1 MTDKNNRPMKTGD
14 VVEITGAYFKNDNGL
29 YFVEHTPGDPN
40 WSGRDHCLRRIKR
53 NGELSTAKD
62 NLCFW
67 PISAFVN
74 SRDKRAAANQWNRE
88 HAEIEIK
95 TFPHT
100 EHIAKFFAAEADSL
114 DATIKRYT
122 WDFGEDCQTVK
133 DTKETQAF
141 YRSVA
146 DGLRAEQP
154 TADLEAENASRRAE
168 QEAEQAERETVL
180 RRRVAGRCFI
190 AETEQAHPITPGAPF
205 VEIPF
210 SENPA
215 FYACTD
221 QAGKTGEPLR
231 LSVAAAE
238 IIIRHYDAEVYADP
252 DSAYDKTDFVIHYT
266 DEHGQPSTYSGRY
279 DLGCDAGGLVSH
291 IRNFGENLRSM
302 GHLWNSQ
309 PTEQDEADA
318 AAILALADLLT
329 AEINPTTP
337 TPPTGGKVVTVDFTQ
352 NSAAT
357 VQPSAATQQPE
368 QTQQPDFLDWDPAE
382 VKAELERRN
391 AENDHSF
398 VAGVLSDVEHL
409 APEQQTPATGAGV
422 EAPAEQ
428 PEATTAEQAEQAEQP
443 TPENRPETVPP
454 YGSID
459 EETARNAHYCVHMSD
474 YKPGSA
480 TASYRN
486 AVNSAAKMVEQQKA
500 RVSAFYHDK
509 LDALLNSYA
518 RRLAQ
523 WTNDYNRN
531 QSSYPSQFIA
541 GAGNFNMRK
550 HNRQM
555 SREDSLWEE
564 YRQIEAILDKI
575 RSVGTGPV
583 DLADPHAR
591 EMLTERLNS
600 QRQMLEDAKTAN
612 AYYRKH
618 KTLEGC
624 PGLSEKN
631 RAWLTRPGVF
641 ASGDGSPIS
650 QYGSPFPAYELA
662 SIRGKIER
670 TEQRLAELDR
680 REQQAAEPQTGTAFD
695 GGQIVRNI
703 DLNRLQILFD
713 AIPSADTRAAMK
725 QNGFRW
731 SPKNQAWQ
739 RQLTDNAE
747 RAARQVLR
755 LA

>member
-1 MTDKNNRPMKTGD
+1 MNDKNNRPMKTGD

-62 NLCFW
+62 NICFW
-67 PISAFVN
+67 PISAYVN

-95 TFPHT
+95 TFPNT
-100 EHIAKFFAAEADSL
+100 AHIAAFFTAEADSL
-114 DATIKRYT
+114 DVTIKRYT

-146 DGLRAEQP
+146 DGLRTEQP
-154 TADLEAENASRRAE
+154 TAATA
-168 QEAEQAERETVL
+168 Q
-180 RRRVAGRCFI
+180 
-190 AETEQAHPITPGAPF
+190 P
-205 VEIPF
+205 
-210 SENPA
+210 
-215 FYACTD
+215 
-221 QAGKTGEPLR
+221 
-231 LSVAAAE
+231 SVAA
-238 IIIRHYDAEVYADP
+238 
-252 DSAYDKTDFVIHYT
+252 
-266 DEHGQPSTYSGRY
+266 
-279 DLGCDAGGLVSH
+279 
-291 IRNFGENLRSM
+291 
-302 GHLWNSQ
+302 
-309 PTEQDEADA
+309 TEQ
-318 AAILALADLLT
+318 
-329 AEINPTTP
+329 
-337 TPPTGGKVVTVDFTQ
+337 
-352 NSAAT
+352 
-357 VQPSAATQQPE
+357 
-368 QTQQPDFLDWDPAE
+368 
-382 VKAELERRN
+382 
-391 AENDHSF
+391 
-398 VAGVLSDVEHL
+398 
-409 APEQQTPATGAGV
+409 PEQQTPATGAGA

-428 PEATTAEQAEQAEQP
+428 PEATITEQAEQP
-443 TPENRPETVPP
+443 TPENRPKTVPP

-459 EETARNAHYCVHMSD
+459 EESARNAHYCIHMSD

-486 AVNSAAKMVEQQKA
+486 SVNKAAQLVEQQKA
-500 RVSAFYHDK
+500 RVSTFYHDK

-531 QSSYPSQFIA
+531 QASYPSQFIA
-541 GAGNFNMRK
+541 GAGNYNMKK

-600 QRQMLEDAKTAN
+600 QRQMLKDAKAAN

-618 KTLEGC
+618 KTLAGC
-624 PGLSEKN
+624 PGFTAKQVAN
-631 RAWLTRPGVF
+631 LTDLNSFDIRV
-641 ASGDGSPIS
+641 
-650 QYGSPFPAYELA
+650 YGSPFPAYELA

-713 AIPSADTRAAMK
+713 AIPDADTRAALK

>member
-1 MTDKNNRPMKTGD
+1 MTDKNNRTMKTGD

-67 PISAFVN
+67 PIHAFVN
-74 SRDKRAAANQWNRE
+74 SRDKRAAANQWNQA

-100 EHIAKFFAAEADSL
+100 EHIAAYFASEADSL
-114 DATIKRYT
+114 DVTIKRYT
-122 WDFGEDCQTVK
+122 WDFGEDCQIVK

-154 TADLEAENASRRAE
+154 TAA
-168 QEAEQAERETVL
+168 
-180 RRRVAGRCFI
+180 
-190 AETEQAHPITPGAPF
+190 TEQ
-205 VEIPF
+205 
-210 SENPA
+210 
-215 FYACTD
+215 
-221 QAGKTGEPLR
+221 
-231 LSVAAAE
+231 
-238 IIIRHYDAEVYADP
+238 
-252 DSAYDKTDFVIHYT
+252 
-266 DEHGQPSTYSGRY
+266 
-279 DLGCDAGGLVSH
+279 
-291 IRNFGENLRSM
+291 
-302 GHLWNSQ
+302 
-309 PTEQDEADA
+309 
-318 AAILALADLLT
+318 
-329 AEINPTTP
+329 
-337 TPPTGGKVVTVDFTQ
+337 
-352 NSAAT
+352 
-357 VQPSAATQQPE
+357 
-368 QTQQPDFLDWDPAE
+368 
-382 VKAELERRN
+382 
-391 AENDHSF
+391 
-398 VAGVLSDVEHL
+398 
-409 APEQQTPATGAGV
+409 PEQQTPATGTGA

-428 PEATTAEQAEQAEQP
+428 PEAITPEQAEQAEQT
-443 TPENRPETVPP
+443 TPENRPVTPP
-454 YGSID
+454 TYYEIS
-459 EETARNAHYCVHMSD
+459 EETARNAHYCIHMSD

-486 AVNSAAKMVEQQKA
+486 SVNKAAQMVEQQKA

-531 QSSYPSQFIA
+531 QASYPSQFIA
-541 GAGNFNMRK
+541 GAGNYNMKK

-555 SREDSLWEE
+555 VREDSLWEE

-624 PGLSEKN
+624 PGLSEKS

-650 QYGSPFPAYELA
+650 RYGSPFPAYELA

-713 AIPSADTRAAMK
+713 AIPDADTRAALK

-747 RAARQVLR
+747 RAARSVLGI
-755 LA
+755 A

>member
-1 MTDKNNRPMKTGD
+1 MNDKNNRTMKTGD

-74 SRDKRAAANQWNRE
+74 SRDKRAAANQWNQE

-100 EHIAKFFAAEADSL
+100 EHIAAFFTAEADSL
-114 DATIKRYT
+114 DVTIKRYT

-154 TADLEAENASRRAE
+154 TAA
-168 QEAEQAERETVL
+168 
-180 RRRVAGRCFI
+180 
-190 AETEQAHPITPGAPF
+190 TE
-205 VEIPF
+205 
-210 SENPA
+210 
-215 FYACTD
+215 
-221 QAGKTGEPLR
+221 
-231 LSVAAAE
+231 
-238 IIIRHYDAEVYADP
+238 
-252 DSAYDKTDFVIHYT
+252 
-266 DEHGQPSTYSGRY
+266 QPSTT
-279 DLGCDAGGLVSH
+279 
-291 IRNFGENLRSM
+291 
-302 GHLWNSQ
+302 
-309 PTEQDEADA
+309 TEQ
-318 AAILALADLLT
+318 
-329 AEINPTTP
+329 
-337 TPPTGGKVVTVDFTQ
+337 
-352 NSAAT
+352 
-357 VQPSAATQQPE
+357 
-368 QTQQPDFLDWDPAE
+368 
-382 VKAELERRN
+382 
-391 AENDHSF
+391 
-398 VAGVLSDVEHL
+398 
-409 APEQQTPATGAGV
+409 PEQQTPATGAGA

-428 PEATTAEQAEQAEQP
+428 PEATTAEQAEQP

-459 EETARNAHYCVHMSD
+459 EETARNAHYCVHMGD

-486 AVNSAAKMVEQQKA
+486 SVDKAAQMVEQQKA

-531 QSSYPSQFIA
+531 QASYPSQFIA

-600 QRQMLEDAKTAN
+600 QRQMLEDAKIAN

-713 AIPSADTRAAMK
+713 AIPDADTRAALK

>member
-53 NGELSTAKD
+53 NGELSAAKD
-62 NLCFW
+62 NICFW
-67 PISAFVN
+67 PIHSFVN
-74 SRDKRAAANQWNRE
+74 SRDKRAAANQWNQE

-100 EHIAKFFAAEADSL
+100 EHIAAYFAREADSL
-114 DATIKRYT
+114 DATIKHYT

-154 TADLEAENASRRAE
+154 
-168 QEAEQAERETVL
+168 
-180 RRRVAGRCFI
+180 
-190 AETEQAHPITPGAPF
+190 
-205 VEIPF
+205 
-210 SENPA
+210 
-215 FYACTD
+215 
-221 QAGKTGEPLR
+221 
-231 LSVAAAE
+231 
-238 IIIRHYDAEVYADP
+238 
-252 DSAYDKTDFVIHYT
+252 
-266 DEHGQPSTYSGRY
+266 ST
-279 DLGCDAGGLVSH
+279 
-291 IRNFGENLRSM
+291 
-302 GHLWNSQ
+302 
-309 PTEQDEADA
+309 
-318 AAILALADLLT
+318 
-329 AEINPTTP
+329 TTP
-337 TPPTGGKVVTVDFTQ
+337 E
-352 NSAAT
+352 
-357 VQPSAATQQPE
+357 QP
-368 QTQQPDFLDWDPAE
+368 QQPDFLDWDPAE

-398 VAGVLSDVEHL
+398 VAGVLSDVEQL
-409 APEQQTPATGAGV
+409 TPEQQPTATGADA

-428 PEATTAEQAEQAEQP
+428 PEAIPAEQAEQAEQP
-443 TPENRPETVPP
+443 TPENRPETVPS

-459 EETARNAHYCVHMSD
+459 EETARNAHYCIHMSD

-486 AVNSAAKMVEQQKA
+486 SVSKAAQLVEQQKA

-541 GAGNFNMRK
+541 GAGNYNMKK

-555 SREDSLWEE
+555 VREDSLWEE

-713 AIPSADTRAAMK
+713 AIPDADTRAALK

-747 RAARQVLR
+747 RAARQVLS

>member
-1 MTDKNNRPMKTGD
+1 MTDKNNRTMKTGD

-62 NLCFW
+62 NICFW
-67 PISAFVN
+67 PISAYVN

-95 TFPHT
+95 RFPNT
-100 EHIAKFFAAEADSL
+100 AHIAKFFAAEAASL

-122 WDFGEDCQTVK
+122 WDFGEDNQTVK
-133 DTKETQAF
+133 DAKETQAF

-146 DGLRAEQP
+146 DGLRTEQP
-154 TADLEAENASRRAE
+154 TAA
-168 QEAEQAERETVL
+168 
-180 RRRVAGRCFI
+180 
-190 AETEQAHPITPGAPF
+190 TE
-205 VEIPF
+205 
-210 SENPA
+210 
-215 FYACTD
+215 
-221 QAGKTGEPLR
+221 
-231 LSVAAAE
+231 
-238 IIIRHYDAEVYADP
+238 
-252 DSAYDKTDFVIHYT
+252 
-266 DEHGQPSTYSGRY
+266 QPST
-279 DLGCDAGGLVSH
+279 D
-291 IRNFGENLRSM
+291 
-302 GHLWNSQ
+302 
-309 PTEQDEADA
+309 
-318 AAILALADLLT
+318 
-329 AEINPTTP
+329 
-337 TPPTGGKVVTVDFTQ
+337 
-352 NSAAT
+352 
-357 VQPSAATQQPE
+357 TQQ
-368 QTQQPDFLDWDPAE
+368 
-382 VKAELERRN
+382 
-391 AENDHSF
+391 
-398 VAGVLSDVEHL
+398 
-409 APEQQTPATGAGV
+409 PEQQTPATGTGA

-443 TPENRPETVPP
+443 APENRPVTVPT
-454 YGSID
+454 YYEIS
-459 EETARNAHYCVHMSD
+459 EETARNAHYCIHMSD
-474 YKPGSA
+474 YEPGSA

-486 AVNSAAKMVEQQKA
+486 SVNKAAQMVEQQKA

-531 QSSYPSQFIA
+531 QASYPSQFIA

-583 DLADPHAR
+583 DLSDPHAR

-600 QRQMLEDAKTAN
+600 QRQMLEDAKIAN

-650 QYGSPFPAYELA
+650 LYGSPFPAYELA

-713 AIPSADTRAAMK
+713 AIPDADTRAALK

>member
-62 NLCFW
+62 NICFW
-67 PISAFVN
+67 PISAYVN
-74 SRDKRAAANQWNRE
+74 SRDKRAAANEWNRE

-133 DTKETQAF
+133 DAKETQAF
-141 YRSVA
+141 YRSVS
-146 DGLRAEQP
+146 DGLRAEQ
-154 TADLEAENASRRAE
+154 
-168 QEAEQAERETVL
+168 
-180 RRRVAGRCFI
+180 
-190 AETEQAHPITPGAPF
+190 
-205 VEIPF
+205 
-210 SENPA
+210 
-215 FYACTD
+215 
-221 QAGKTGEPLR
+221 
-231 LSVAAAE
+231 
-238 IIIRHYDAEVYADP
+238 
-252 DSAYDKTDFVIHYT
+252 
-266 DEHGQPSTYSGRY
+266 
-279 DLGCDAGGLVSH
+279 
-291 IRNFGENLRSM
+291 
-302 GHLWNSQ
+302 
-309 PTEQDEADA
+309 
-318 AAILALADLLT
+318 T
-329 AEINPTTP
+329 AEITPATTE
-337 TPPTGGKVVTVDFTQ
+337 
-352 NSAAT
+352 
-357 VQPSAATQQPE
+357 QPSAADTQQPE
-368 QTQQPDFLDWDPAE
+368 QQP
-382 VKAELERRN
+382 
-391 AENDHSF
+391 
-398 VAGVLSDVEHL
+398 
-409 APEQQTPATGAGV
+409 TATGAGA

-428 PEATTAEQAEQAEQP
+428 PEATTAEQAEQP
-443 TPENRPETVPP
+443 TPENRPVTVPT
-454 YGSID
+454 YYEIS
-459 EETARNAHYCVHMSD
+459 EETARNAHYCIHMGD

-486 AVNSAAKMVEQQKA
+486 SVNSAAQLVEQQKA
-500 RVSAFYHDK
+500 RTSAFYHDK
-509 LDALLNSYA
+509 LDALLDRYA

-650 QYGSPFPAYELA
+650 LYGSPFPAYELA

-713 AIPSADTRAAMK
+713 AIPDADTRAALK

>member
-1 MTDKNNRPMKTGD
+1 MTDKNNRTMKTGD

-67 PISAFVN
+67 PISAYVN
-74 SRDKRAAANQWNRE
+74 SRDKRAAANQWNQE

-100 EHIAKFFAAEADSL
+100 EHIAAYFADEAGSL

-133 DTKETQAF
+133 DAKETQAF

-146 DGLRAEQP
+146 DGLRTEQP
-154 TADLEAENASRRAE
+154 
-168 QEAEQAERETVL
+168 
-180 RRRVAGRCFI
+180 
-190 AETEQAHPITPGAPF
+190 
-205 VEIPF
+205 
-210 SENPA
+210 
-215 FYACTD
+215 
-221 QAGKTGEPLR
+221 
-231 LSVAAAE
+231 AAAT
-238 IIIRHYDAEVYADP
+238 
-252 DSAYDKTDFVIHYT
+252 K
-266 DEHGQPSTYSGRY
+266 QPSTTS
-279 DLGCDAGGLVSH
+279 
-291 IRNFGENLRSM
+291 
-302 GHLWNSQ
+302 
-309 PTEQDEADA
+309 
-318 AAILALADLLT
+318 
-329 AEINPTTP
+329 
-337 TPPTGGKVVTVDFTQ
+337 
-352 NSAAT
+352 
-357 VQPSAATQQPE
+357 E

-398 VAGVLSDVEHL
+398 VAGVLSDVEQL
-409 APEQQTPATGAGV
+409 TPEQQTPATGAGA
-422 EAPAEQ
+422 EAPTEQ
-428 PEATTAEQAEQAEQP
+428 PEATTAEQAEQP

-459 EETARNAHYCVHMSD
+459 EETARNAHYCIHMSD

-486 AVNSAAKMVEQQKA
+486 SVNKAAQLVEQQKA

-541 GAGNFNMRK
+541 GAGNYNMKK

-555 SREDSLWEE
+555 AREDSLWEE

-650 QYGSPFPAYELA
+650 LYGSPFPAYELA

-670 TEQRLAELDR
+670 IEQRLAELDR
-680 REQQAAEPQTGTAFD
+680 REQQTAEPQTGTAFD

-713 AIPSADTRAAMK
+713 TIPDAATRAALK

-747 RAARQVLR
+747 RAARQVLS

>member
-74 SRDKRAAANQWNRE
+74 SRDKRAAANQWNQE

-100 EHIAKFFAAEADSL
+100 EHIAAYFASEADSL
-114 DATIKRYT
+114 DVTIKRYT

-146 DGLRAEQP
+146 DGLRTEQP
-154 TADLEAENASRRAE
+154 TAA
-168 QEAEQAERETVL
+168 
-180 RRRVAGRCFI
+180 
-190 AETEQAHPITPGAPF
+190 
-205 VEIPF
+205 
-210 SENPA
+210 
-215 FYACTD
+215 
-221 QAGKTGEPLR
+221 
-231 LSVAAAE
+231 
-238 IIIRHYDAEVYADP
+238 
-252 DSAYDKTDFVIHYT
+252 
-266 DEHGQPSTYSGRY
+266 
-279 DLGCDAGGLVSH
+279 
-291 IRNFGENLRSM
+291 
-302 GHLWNSQ
+302 
-309 PTEQDEADA
+309 
-318 AAILALADLLT
+318 T
-329 AEINPTTP
+329 A
-337 TPPTGGKVVTVDFTQ
+337 
-352 NSAAT
+352 
-357 VQPSAATQQPE
+357 QPSAAATEQPE
-368 QTQQPDFLDWDPAE
+368 QQA
-382 VKAELERRN
+382 
-391 AENDHSF
+391 
-398 VAGVLSDVEHL
+398 
-409 APEQQTPATGAGV
+409 PATGTGA

-459 EETARNAHYCVHMSD
+459 EETARNAHYCIHMGD

-486 AVNSAAKMVEQQKA
+486 SVNKAAQLVEQQKA

-531 QSSYPSQFIA
+531 QASYPSQFIA

-713 AIPSADTRAAMK
+713 AIPDADTRAALK

>member
-40 WSGRDHCLRRIKR
+40 WSSRDYCLRRIKR

-62 NLCFW
+62 NICFW
-67 PISAFVN
+67 PISVYVN

-100 EHIAKFFAAEADSL
+100 EHIAAYFADEAGSL

-141 YRSVA
+141 YRSIS
-146 DGLRAEQP
+146 DGLRTEQQPAAAPEQP
-154 TADLEAENASRRAE
+154 
-168 QEAEQAERETVL
+168 
-180 RRRVAGRCFI
+180 
-190 AETEQAHPITPGAPF
+190 
-205 VEIPF
+205 
-210 SENPA
+210 
-215 FYACTD
+215 
-221 QAGKTGEPLR
+221 
-231 LSVAAAE
+231 
-238 IIIRHYDAEVYADP
+238 
-252 DSAYDKTDFVIHYT
+252 
-266 DEHGQPSTYSGRY
+266 
-279 DLGCDAGGLVSH
+279 
-291 IRNFGENLRSM
+291 
-302 GHLWNSQ
+302 
-309 PTEQDEADA
+309 
-318 AAILALADLLT
+318 
-329 AEINPTTP
+329 
-337 TPPTGGKVVTVDFTQ
+337 
-352 NSAAT
+352 
-357 VQPSAATQQPE
+357 QQPE
-368 QTQQPDFLDWDPAE
+368 QQ
-382 VKAELERRN
+382 
-391 AENDHSF
+391 
-398 VAGVLSDVEHL
+398 
-409 APEQQTPATGAGV
+409 PEQQPTATGAGA

-428 PEATTAEQAEQAEQP
+428 PEANPAEQAEP
-443 TPENRPETVPP
+443 STPENRPETVPP

-459 EETARNAHYCVHMSD
+459 EETARNAHYCVHMGD

-486 AVNSAAKMVEQQKA
+486 SVNKAAQLVEQQKA

-509 LDALLNSYA
+509 LDALMNIYA
-518 RRLAQ
+518 RRLAA

-531 QSSYPSQFIA
+531 QASYPSQFIA
-541 GAGNFNMRK
+541 GAGNYNMKK

-555 SREDSLWEE
+555 AREDSLWEE

-575 RSVGTGPV
+575 RSIGTGPV

-650 QYGSPFPAYELA
+650 LYGSPFPAYELA

-713 AIPSADTRAAMK
+713 AIPDADTRAALK

-747 RAARQVLR
+747 RAARQALR

>member
-1 MTDKNNRPMKTGD
+1 MTDKNNRTMKTGD

-62 NLCFW
+62 NICFW
-67 PISAFVN
+67 PISVYVN

-100 EHIAKFFAAEADSL
+100 EHIAAYFADEADSL

-133 DTKETQAF
+133 DAKETQAF

-146 DGLRAEQP
+146 DGLRTEQP
-154 TADLEAENASRRAE
+154 
-168 QEAEQAERETVL
+168 
-180 RRRVAGRCFI
+180 
-190 AETEQAHPITPGAPF
+190 
-205 VEIPF
+205 
-210 SENPA
+210 
-215 FYACTD
+215 
-221 QAGKTGEPLR
+221 
-231 LSVAAAE
+231 AA
-238 IIIRHYDAEVYADP
+238 
-252 DSAYDKTDFVIHYT
+252 
-266 DEHGQPSTYSGRY
+266 
-279 DLGCDAGGLVSH
+279 
-291 IRNFGENLRSM
+291 
-302 GHLWNSQ
+302 
-309 PTEQDEADA
+309 
-318 AAILALADLLT
+318 
-329 AEINPTTP
+329 
-337 TPPTGGKVVTVDFTQ
+337 
-352 NSAAT
+352 
-357 VQPSAATQQPE
+357 
-368 QTQQPDFLDWDPAE
+368 
-382 VKAELERRN
+382 
-391 AENDHSF
+391 
-398 VAGVLSDVEHL
+398 
-409 APEQQTPATGAGV
+409 APEQPSNTTTEQPQQPATGAGA

-428 PEATTAEQAEQAEQP
+428 PEAITTEPAEQAEQP

-459 EETARNAHYCVHMSD
+459 EETARNAHYCVHMGD

-486 AVNSAAKMVEQQKA
+486 SVNKAAQLVEQQKA

-518 RRLAQ
+518 RGLAA

-531 QSSYPSQFIA
+531 QASYPSQFIA
-541 GAGNFNMRK
+541 GAGNYNMKK

-555 SREDSLWEE
+555 AREDSLWEE

-575 RSVGTGPV
+575 RSIGTGPV

-631 RAWLTRPGVF
+631 RAWLTRLGVF

-650 QYGSPFPAYELA
+650 LYGSPFPAYELA

-713 AIPSADTRAAMK
+713 AIPSADTRAALK

>member
-1 MTDKNNRPMKTGD
+1 MTDKNNRTMKTGD

-53 NGELSTAKD
+53 NGELSTAKG

-67 PISAFVN
+67 PISIYVN

-100 EHIAKFFAAEADSL
+100 EHIAAYFASEADSL
-114 DATIKRYT
+114 DVTIKRYT

-146 DGLRAEQP
+146 DGLRTEQP
-154 TADLEAENASRRAE
+154 TAA
-168 QEAEQAERETVL
+168 
-180 RRRVAGRCFI
+180 
-190 AETEQAHPITPGAPF
+190 
-205 VEIPF
+205 
-210 SENPA
+210 
-215 FYACTD
+215 
-221 QAGKTGEPLR
+221 
-231 LSVAAAE
+231 
-238 IIIRHYDAEVYADP
+238 
-252 DSAYDKTDFVIHYT
+252 
-266 DEHGQPSTYSGRY
+266 
-279 DLGCDAGGLVSH
+279 
-291 IRNFGENLRSM
+291 
-302 GHLWNSQ
+302 
-309 PTEQDEADA
+309 
-318 AAILALADLLT
+318 T
-329 AEINPTTP
+329 A
-337 TPPTGGKVVTVDFTQ
+337 
-352 NSAAT
+352 
-357 VQPSAATQQPE
+357 QPSAAATE
-368 QTQQPDFLDWDPAE
+368 Q
-382 VKAELERRN
+382 
-391 AENDHSF
+391 
-398 VAGVLSDVEHL
+398 
-409 APEQQTPATGAGV
+409 PEQQTPATGAGA

-428 PEATTAEQAEQAEQP
+428 PEAATAEQAEQP
-443 TPENRPETVPP
+443 TPENRPETIPP

-459 EETARNAHYCVHMSD
+459 EETARNAHYCIHMGD

-486 AVNSAAKMVEQQKA
+486 SVNKAAQMVEQQKA

-531 QSSYPSQFIA
+531 QASYPSQFIA

-555 SREDSLWEE
+555 AREDSLWEE

-591 EMLTERLNS
+591 EMLTEHLNS

-670 TEQRLAELDR
+670 TEQRLAELDK
-680 REQQAAEPQTGTAFD
+680 REQQAEEPQTGTAFD

-713 AIPSADTRAAMK
+713 AIPDADTRAALK

>member
-1 MTDKNNRPMKTGD
+1 MNDKNNRPMKTGD
-14 VVEITGAYFKNDNGL
+14 VVEITGACFKNDNGL
-29 YFVEHTPGDPN
+29 YFVEHTPEDTN
-40 WSGRDHCLRRIKR
+40 WSGREHCIRSIKR

-62 NLCFW
+62 NICFW

-74 SRDKRAAANQWNRE
+74 SRDKRAAANQWNQE

-95 TFPHT
+95 AFPHT
-100 EHIAKFFAAEADSL
+100 THIAAYFADEADSL

-146 DGLRAEQP
+146 DGLRTEQP
-154 TADLEAENASRRAE
+154 TAA
-168 QEAEQAERETVL
+168 
-180 RRRVAGRCFI
+180 
-190 AETEQAHPITPGAPF
+190 
-205 VEIPF
+205 
-210 SENPA
+210 
-215 FYACTD
+215 
-221 QAGKTGEPLR
+221 
-231 LSVAAAE
+231 
-238 IIIRHYDAEVYADP
+238 
-252 DSAYDKTDFVIHYT
+252 
-266 DEHGQPSTYSGRY
+266 
-279 DLGCDAGGLVSH
+279 
-291 IRNFGENLRSM
+291 
-302 GHLWNSQ
+302 
-309 PTEQDEADA
+309 
-318 AAILALADLLT
+318 T
-329 AEINPTTP
+329 A
-337 TPPTGGKVVTVDFTQ
+337 
-352 NSAAT
+352 
-357 VQPSAATQQPE
+357 QPSAATTE
-368 QTQQPDFLDWDPAE
+368 Q
-382 VKAELERRN
+382 
-391 AENDHSF
+391 
-398 VAGVLSDVEHL
+398 
-409 APEQQTPATGAGV
+409 PEQQTPATGTGA

-428 PEATTAEQAEQAEQP
+428 PEATTPEQAEQAEQP
-443 TPENRPETVPP
+443 TPENRPATVPT
-454 YGSID
+454 YYEIS
-459 EETARNAHYCVHMSD
+459 EETARNAHYCIHMSD

-486 AVNSAAKMVEQQKA
+486 SVNEAAQMVEQQKA

-523 WTNDYNRN
+523 WTNDYNLN
-531 QSSYPSQFIA
+531 QASYPSQFIA

-575 RSVGTGPV
+575 RSIGTGPV

-600 QRQMLEDAKTAN
+600 QRQMLEDAKAAN

-624 PGLSEKN
+624 PGFTSEQAAN
-631 RAWLTRPGVF
+631 LTDPNSFDIRVH
-641 ASGDGSPIS
+641 
-650 QYGSPFPAYELA
+650 GSPFPAYELA

-680 REQQAAEPQTGTAFD
+680 REQQAAEPQTDTAFD

-713 AIPSADTRAAMK
+713 AIPDADTRAALK

>member
-62 NLCFW
+62 NICFW
-67 PISAFVN
+67 PIHAFVN
-74 SRDKRAAANQWNRE
+74 SRDKRAAANQWNQE

-95 TFPHT
+95 TFPNT
-100 EHIAKFFAAEADSL
+100 AHIAAFFTAEADSL
-114 DATIKRYT
+114 DVTIKRYT

-154 TADLEAENASRRAE
+154 STA
-168 QEAEQAERETVL
+168 
-180 RRRVAGRCFI
+180 
-190 AETEQAHPITPGAPF
+190 TEQ
-205 VEIPF
+205 
-210 SENPA
+210 
-215 FYACTD
+215 
-221 QAGKTGEPLR
+221 
-231 LSVAAAE
+231 
-238 IIIRHYDAEVYADP
+238 
-252 DSAYDKTDFVIHYT
+252 
-266 DEHGQPSTYSGRY
+266 
-279 DLGCDAGGLVSH
+279 
-291 IRNFGENLRSM
+291 
-302 GHLWNSQ
+302 
-309 PTEQDEADA
+309 
-318 AAILALADLLT
+318 
-329 AEINPTTP
+329 
-337 TPPTGGKVVTVDFTQ
+337 
-352 NSAAT
+352 
-357 VQPSAATQQPE
+357 
-368 QTQQPDFLDWDPAE
+368 
-382 VKAELERRN
+382 
-391 AENDHSF
+391 
-398 VAGVLSDVEHL
+398 
-409 APEQQTPATGAGV
+409 PEQQTPATGAGA

-428 PEATTAEQAEQAEQP
+428 PEATTAEQAEQP

-486 AVNSAAKMVEQQKA
+486 SVNKAAQMVEQQKA

-531 QSSYPSQFIA
+531 QASYPSQFIA

-575 RSVGTGPV
+575 RSVGHGPV

-650 QYGSPFPAYELA
+650 LYGSPFPAYELA

-680 REQQAAEPQTGTAFD
+680 REQHLAEPQPGTAFD

-713 AIPSADTRAAMK
+713 AIPDADTRAALK

-747 RAARQVLR
+747 RAARSVLGI
-755 LA
+755 A

>member
-1 MTDKNNRPMKTGD
+1 MNDKNNRPMKTGD

-62 NLCFW
+62 NICFW

-74 SRDKRAAANQWNRE
+74 SRDKRAAANEWNQA

-95 TFPHT
+95 TFPNT
-100 EHIAKFFAAEADSL
+100 AHIAKFFAAEADSL
-114 DATIKRYT
+114 NATIKRYT
-122 WDFGEDCQTVK
+122 WDFGEDNQTVK
-133 DTKETQAF
+133 DAKETQAF
-141 YRSVA
+141 YRSVS
-146 DGLRAEQP
+146 DGLRAEQ
-154 TADLEAENASRRAE
+154 T
-168 QEAEQAERETVL
+168 
-180 RRRVAGRCFI
+180 
-190 AETEQAHPITPGAPF
+190 
-205 VEIPF
+205 
-210 SENPA
+210 
-215 FYACTD
+215 
-221 QAGKTGEPLR
+221 
-231 LSVAAAE
+231 AAATE
-238 IIIRHYDAEVYADP
+238 
-252 DSAYDKTDFVIHYT
+252 
-266 DEHGQPSTYSGRY
+266 QPST
-279 DLGCDAGGLVSH
+279 D
-291 IRNFGENLRSM
+291 
-302 GHLWNSQ
+302 
-309 PTEQDEADA
+309 
-318 AAILALADLLT
+318 
-329 AEINPTTP
+329 
-337 TPPTGGKVVTVDFTQ
+337 
-352 NSAAT
+352 
-357 VQPSAATQQPE
+357 TQQPE
-368 QTQQPDFLDWDPAE
+368 QQPA
-382 VKAELERRN
+382 
-391 AENDHSF
+391 
-398 VAGVLSDVEHL
+398 
-409 APEQQTPATGAGV
+409 TTGAGT

-428 PEATTAEQAEQAEQP
+428 PVAITPEPAEQAEQLA
-443 TPENRPETVPP
+443 PENRPETVPP

-486 AVNSAAKMVEQQKA
+486 SVNKAAQLVEQQKA

-531 QSSYPSQFIA
+531 QASYPSQFIA

-555 SREDSLWEE
+555 AREDSLWEE

-600 QRQMLEDAKTAN
+600 QRQMLEDAKPAN

-624 PGLSEKN
+624 PGFTPKQ
-631 RAWLTRPGVF
+631 AAALTAPDSFDIRVH
-641 ASGDGSPIS
+641 
-650 QYGSPFPAYELA
+650 GSPFPAYELA

-680 REQQAAEPQTGTAFD
+680 REQQAAQPQTGTAFD

-713 AIPSADTRAAMK
+713 AIPDAGTRAALK

-747 RAARQVLR
+747 RAARSALGI
-755 LA
+755 A

>member
-1 MTDKNNRPMKTGD
+1 MTDKNNRTMKTGD

-100 EHIAKFFAAEADSL
+100 EHIAAYFASEADSL
-114 DATIKRYT
+114 DVTIKRYT

-133 DTKETQAF
+133 DAKETQAF

-146 DGLRAEQP
+146 DGLRTEQP
-154 TADLEAENASRRAE
+154 TAA
-168 QEAEQAERETVL
+168 
-180 RRRVAGRCFI
+180 
-190 AETEQAHPITPGAPF
+190 
-205 VEIPF
+205 
-210 SENPA
+210 
-215 FYACTD
+215 
-221 QAGKTGEPLR
+221 
-231 LSVAAAE
+231 
-238 IIIRHYDAEVYADP
+238 
-252 DSAYDKTDFVIHYT
+252 
-266 DEHGQPSTYSGRY
+266 
-279 DLGCDAGGLVSH
+279 
-291 IRNFGENLRSM
+291 
-302 GHLWNSQ
+302 
-309 PTEQDEADA
+309 
-318 AAILALADLLT
+318 T
-329 AEINPTTP
+329 A
-337 TPPTGGKVVTVDFTQ
+337 
-352 NSAAT
+352 
-357 VQPSAATQQPE
+357 QPSAATTAQPE
-368 QTQQPDFLDWDPAE
+368 QQP
-382 VKAELERRN
+382 
-391 AENDHSF
+391 
-398 VAGVLSDVEHL
+398 
-409 APEQQTPATGAGV
+409 PATGTGA

-459 EETARNAHYCVHMSD
+459 EETARNAHYCIHMSD

-486 AVNSAAKMVEQQKA
+486 SVNKAAQMVEQQKA

-531 QSSYPSQFIA
+531 QASYPSQFIA

-650 QYGSPFPAYELA
+650 QHGSPFPAYELA

-713 AIPSADTRAAMK
+713 AIPDADTRAALK

>member
-1 MTDKNNRPMKTGD
+1 MTDKNNRTMKTGD

-62 NLCFW
+62 NICFW
-67 PISAFVN
+67 PISVYVN
-74 SRDKRAAANQWNRE
+74 SRDKRAAANQWNQE

-100 EHIAKFFAAEADSL
+100 EHIAAYFASEAASL

-133 DTKETQAF
+133 DAKETQAF
-141 YRSVA
+141 YRSIS
-146 DGLRAEQP
+146 DGLRAEQ
-154 TADLEAENASRRAE
+154 TA
-168 QEAEQAERETVL
+168 
-180 RRRVAGRCFI
+180 
-190 AETEQAHPITPGAPF
+190 AP
-205 VEIPF
+205 E
-210 SENPA
+210 
-215 FYACTD
+215 
-221 QAGKTGEPLR
+221 
-231 LSVAAAE
+231 
-238 IIIRHYDAEVYADP
+238 
-252 DSAYDKTDFVIHYT
+252 
-266 DEHGQPSTYSGRY
+266 QPST
-279 DLGCDAGGLVSH
+279 DA
-291 IRNFGENLRSM
+291 
-302 GHLWNSQ
+302 
-309 PTEQDEADA
+309 P
-318 AAILALADLLT
+318 
-329 AEINPTTP
+329 
-337 TPPTGGKVVTVDFTQ
+337 
-352 NSAAT
+352 
-357 VQPSAATQQPE
+357 
-368 QTQQPDFLDWDPAE
+368 QPDFLDWDPAE

-398 VAGVLSDVEHL
+398 VADVLSDVEQL
-409 APEQQTPATGAGV
+409 TPEQQPTATGAGA

-428 PEATTAEQAEQAEQP
+428 PEAIPAEQAEQAEQQP
-443 TPENRPETVPP
+443 PENRPETVPP

-459 EETARNAHYCVHMSD
+459 EETARNAHYCVHMGD

-486 AVNSAAKMVEQQKA
+486 SVNKAAQLVEQQKA

-518 RRLAQ
+518 SRLAQ

-541 GAGNFNMRK
+541 GAGNYNMKK

-555 SREDSLWEE
+555 AREDSLWEE

-575 RSVGTGPV
+575 RSIGTGPV

-650 QYGSPFPAYELA
+650 LYGSPFPAYELA
-662 SIRGKIER
+662 SIRSKIER

-713 AIPSADTRAAMK
+713 AIPSADTRAALK

-731 SPKNQAWQ
+731 SPQNQAWQ

-747 RAARQVLR
+747 RAARQVLS

>member
-1 MTDKNNRPMKTGD
+1 MTDKNNRTMKTGD

-62 NLCFW
+62 NICFW
-67 PISAFVN
+67 PISAYVN

-100 EHIAKFFAAEADSL
+100 EHIAAYFADEADSL

-122 WDFGEDCQTVK
+122 WDFGEDCQTVQDAK
-133 DTKETQAF
+133 ATQAF

-146 DGLRAEQP
+146 DGLRTEQP
-154 TADLEAENASRRAE
+154 TAA
-168 QEAEQAERETVL
+168 
-180 RRRVAGRCFI
+180 
-190 AETEQAHPITPGAPF
+190 TE
-205 VEIPF
+205 
-210 SENPA
+210 
-215 FYACTD
+215 
-221 QAGKTGEPLR
+221 
-231 LSVAAAE
+231 
-238 IIIRHYDAEVYADP
+238 
-252 DSAYDKTDFVIHYT
+252 
-266 DEHGQPSTYSGRY
+266 QPST
-279 DLGCDAGGLVSH
+279 D
-291 IRNFGENLRSM
+291 
-302 GHLWNSQ
+302 
-309 PTEQDEADA
+309 
-318 AAILALADLLT
+318 
-329 AEINPTTP
+329 
-337 TPPTGGKVVTVDFTQ
+337 
-352 NSAAT
+352 
-357 VQPSAATQQPE
+357 TQQ
-368 QTQQPDFLDWDPAE
+368 
-382 VKAELERRN
+382 
-391 AENDHSF
+391 
-398 VAGVLSDVEHL
+398 
-409 APEQQTPATGAGV
+409 PEQQTPATGAGA

-428 PEATTAEQAEQAEQP
+428 LEAITPEPAEQAEQP

-459 EETARNAHYCVHMSD
+459 EETARNAHYCIHMSD

-486 AVNSAAKMVEQQKA
+486 AVNKAAQMVEQQKA

-531 QSSYPSQFIA
+531 QASYPSQFIA

-650 QYGSPFPAYELA
+650 QYGSPFPAYELS

-713 AIPSADTRAAMK
+713 AIPDADTRAALK

>member
-1 MTDKNNRPMKTGD
+1 MNDKNNRTMKTGD

-62 NLCFW
+62 NICFW

-74 SRDKRAAANQWNRE
+74 SRDKRAAANQWNQE

-95 TFPHT
+95 TFPNT
-100 EHIAKFFAAEADSL
+100 AHIAKFFAAEADSL
-114 DATIKRYT
+114 NATIKRYT

-133 DTKETQAF
+133 DAKETQAF

-146 DGLRAEQP
+146 DGLRAEQ
-154 TADLEAENASRRAE
+154 TAADLEAENARRRAE

-238 IIIRHYDAEVYADP
+238 IIVRHYDAEVYADP

-337 TPPTGGKVVTVDFTQ
+337 TPPTGGKVEAVEFTV
-352 NSAAT
+352 
-357 VQPSAATQQPE
+357 PSTTE
-368 QTQQPDFLDWDPAE
+368 Q
-382 VKAELERRN
+382 
-391 AENDHSF
+391 
-398 VAGVLSDVEHL
+398 
-409 APEQQTPATGAGV
+409 PEQQTPATGAGA
-422 EAPAEQ
+422 EAPAEY
-428 PEATTAEQAEQAEQP
+428 PEATTAEQAEQP
-443 TPENRPETVPP
+443 TPENRPETVLP

-459 EETARNAHYCVHMSD
+459 EETARNAHYCIHMSD

-486 AVNSAAKMVEQQKA
+486 SVNKAAQMVEQQKA

-531 QSSYPSQFIA
+531 QASYPSQFIA

-650 QYGSPFPAYELA
+650 LYGSPFPAYELA

-713 AIPSADTRAAMK
+713 AIPDADTRAALK

>member
-1 MTDKNNRPMKTGD
+1 MNDKNNRPMKTGD

-62 NLCFW
+62 NICFW

-100 EHIAKFFAAEADSL
+100 EHIAAFFTAEADSL
-114 DATIKRYT
+114 DVTIKRYT

-154 TADLEAENASRRAE
+154 TAAE
-168 QEAEQAERETVL
+168 
-180 RRRVAGRCFI
+180 
-190 AETEQAHPITPGAPF
+190 
-205 VEIPF
+205 
-210 SENPA
+210 
-215 FYACTD
+215 
-221 QAGKTGEPLR
+221 
-231 LSVAAAE
+231 
-238 IIIRHYDAEVYADP
+238 
-252 DSAYDKTDFVIHYT
+252 
-266 DEHGQPSTYSGRY
+266 QPST
-279 DLGCDAGGLVSH
+279 
-291 IRNFGENLRSM
+291 
-302 GHLWNSQ
+302 
-309 PTEQDEADA
+309 T
-318 AAILALADLLT
+318 
-329 AEINPTTP
+329 
-337 TPPTGGKVVTVDFTQ
+337 
-352 NSAAT
+352 
-357 VQPSAATQQPE
+357 TQQPE
-368 QTQQPDFLDWDPAE
+368 QPEQTEQQP
-382 VKAELERRN
+382 
-391 AENDHSF
+391 H
-398 VAGVLSDVEHL
+398 
-409 APEQQTPATGAGV
+409 ATGASA

-443 TPENRPETVPP
+443 APENRPETVPP

-486 AVNSAAKMVEQQKA
+486 SVNKAAQMVEQQKA
-500 RVSAFYHDK
+500 LVSAFYHDK

-531 QSSYPSQFIA
+531 QASYPSQFIA

-680 REQQAAEPQTGTAFD
+680 REQQAAESQTGTAFD

-713 AIPSADTRAAMK
+713 AIPDADTRAALK

-747 RAARQVLR
+747 RAARQVFS

>member
-1 MTDKNNRPMKTGD
+1 MKTTSIKFYYNGLRLNGSRALVKCSYSIDNSRHTASPCVTICADRGGSLPRDLFPVENDTDIMTDYFDNDRATITADHPLYPFARAAAVKY
-14 VVEITGAYFKNDNGL
+14 EI
-29 YFVEHTPGDPN
+29 
-40 WSGRDHCLRRIKR
+40 
-53 NGELSTAKD
+53 
-62 NLCFW
+62 NLLK
-67 PISAFVN
+67 ISQRYAE
-74 SRDKRAAANQWNRE
+74 KRAAGGYM
-88 HAEIEIK
+88 
-95 TFPHT
+95 
-100 EHIAKFFAAEADSL
+100 AD
-114 DATIKRYT
+114 YY
-122 WDFGEDCQTVK
+122 
-133 DTKETQAF
+133 TKEAARLAGRIEQFNAELAALPSTQPAAADLEA
-141 YRSVA
+141 VA
-146 DGLRAEQP
+146 AQN
-154 TADLEAENASRRAE
+154 LEAENASRRAE
-168 QEAEQAERETVL
+168 QEAEQSERETVL

-205 VEIPF
+205 IEIPF

-215 FYACTD
+215 FYSCNAQTS
-221 QAGKTGEPLR
+221 KTGEPLR

-252 DSAYDKTDFVIHYT
+252 ESAYDKTDFVIHYT
-266 DEHGQPSTYSGRY
+266 DENGQPSTYTGRY

-291 IRNFGENLRSM
+291 IRRFGENLRSM

-337 TPPTGGKVVTVDFTQ
+337 TPPTGGKVVTVDFTR
-352 NSAAT
+352 NTAAT
-357 VQPSAATQQPE
+357 EQPNPADTKQPE
-368 QTQQPDFLDWDPAE
+368 P
-382 VKAELERRN
+382 
-391 AENDHSF
+391 
-398 VAGVLSDVEHL
+398 
-409 APEQQTPATGAGV
+409 QTPATGAGA

-428 PEATTAEQAEQAEQP
+428 PETTTAEQAEQAEQP

-459 EETARNAHYCVHMSD
+459 EETARNAHYCVHMGD

-486 AVNSAAKMVEQQKA
+486 SVNKAAQLVEQQKA

-531 QSSYPSQFIA
+531 QASYPSQFIA
-541 GAGNFNMRK
+541 GAGNFNIRK

-575 RSVGTGPV
+575 RSIGTGPV

-624 PGLSEKN
+624 PGFTPEQAAN
-631 RAWLTRPGVF
+631 LTGPDSFDIRVH
-641 ASGDGSPIS
+641 
-650 QYGSPFPAYELA
+650 GSPFPAYELA

-670 TEQRLAELDR
+670 TEQRLAEIER
-680 REQQAAEPQTGTAFD
+680 REQQAAEPQTGTTFD

-713 AIPSADTRAAMK
+713 AIPDADTRAALK

>member
-1 MTDKNNRPMKTGD
+1 MTDKNNRTMKTGD

-53 NGELSTAKD
+53 NGELSAAKD
-62 NLCFW
+62 NICFW
-67 PISAFVN
+67 PIHAFVN
-74 SRDKRAAANQWNRE
+74 SRDKRAAANQWNQE

-95 TFPHT
+95 TFPNT
-100 EHIAKFFAAEADSL
+100 AHIAAFFTAEADSL
-114 DATIKRYT
+114 DVTIKRYT

-146 DGLRAEQP
+146 DGLR
-154 TADLEAENASRRAE
+154 
-168 QEAEQAERETVL
+168 
-180 RRRVAGRCFI
+180 
-190 AETEQAHPITPGAPF
+190 TE
-205 VEIPF
+205 
-210 SENPA
+210 
-215 FYACTD
+215 
-221 QAGKTGEPLR
+221 
-231 LSVAAAE
+231 
-238 IIIRHYDAEVYADP
+238 
-252 DSAYDKTDFVIHYT
+252 
-266 DEHGQPSTYSGRY
+266 
-279 DLGCDAGGLVSH
+279 
-291 IRNFGENLRSM
+291 
-302 GHLWNSQ
+302 
-309 PTEQDEADA
+309 
-318 AAILALADLLT
+318 
-329 AEINPTTP
+329 
-337 TPPTGGKVVTVDFTQ
+337 
-352 NSAAT
+352 
-357 VQPSAATQQPE
+357 QPSAATTQPSAAATEQPE
-368 QTQQPDFLDWDPAE
+368 QQP
-382 VKAELERRN
+382 
-391 AENDHSF
+391 
-398 VAGVLSDVEHL
+398 
-409 APEQQTPATGAGV
+409 PATGAGA

-428 PEATTAEQAEQAEQP
+428 LKATTAEQAEQAEQP

-459 EETARNAHYCVHMSD
+459 EETARNAHYCIHMSD

-486 AVNSAAKMVEQQKA
+486 SVNSAAQLVEQQKA

-531 QSSYPSQFIA
+531 QASYPSQFIA

-650 QYGSPFPAYELA
+650 LYGSPFPAYELA

-670 TEQRLAELDR
+670 TEQRLAELDK

-713 AIPSADTRAAMK
+713 AIPDADTRAALK

-747 RAARQVLR
+747 RAARQVLC
-755 LA
+755 LD

>member
-1 MTDKNNRPMKTGD
+1 MNDKNNRPMKTGD

-74 SRDKRAAANQWNRE
+74 SRDKRGAANEWNRE

-100 EHIAKFFAAEADSL
+100 EHIAAYFAGEADSL

-122 WDFGEDCQTVK
+122 WDFGEDNQTVK
-133 DTKETQAF
+133 DAKETQAF
-141 YRSVA
+141 YRSVS
-146 DGLRAEQP
+146 DGLRAEQTADITP
-154 TADLEAENASRRAE
+154 TAPE
-168 QEAEQAERETVL
+168 
-180 RRRVAGRCFI
+180 
-190 AETEQAHPITPGAPF
+190 
-205 VEIPF
+205 
-210 SENPA
+210 
-215 FYACTD
+215 
-221 QAGKTGEPLR
+221 
-231 LSVAAAE
+231 
-238 IIIRHYDAEVYADP
+238 
-252 DSAYDKTDFVIHYT
+252 
-266 DEHGQPSTYSGRY
+266 
-279 DLGCDAGGLVSH
+279 
-291 IRNFGENLRSM
+291 
-302 GHLWNSQ
+302 
-309 PTEQDEADA
+309 
-318 AAILALADLLT
+318 
-329 AEINPTTP
+329 
-337 TPPTGGKVVTVDFTQ
+337 
-352 NSAAT
+352 
-357 VQPSAATQQPE
+357 QPE
-368 QTQQPDFLDWDPAE
+368 QQP
-382 VKAELERRN
+382 
-391 AENDHSF
+391 
-398 VAGVLSDVEHL
+398 
-409 APEQQTPATGAGV
+409 TATGAGA

-428 PEATTAEQAEQAEQP
+428 PEAITPEPAEQAEQAA
-443 TPENRPETVPP
+443 PENRLVTAPTYYEI
-454 YGSID
+454 S

-486 AVNSAAKMVEQQKA
+486 SVNSAAQLVEQQKA
-500 RVSAFYHDK
+500 RTSVFYHDK

-531 QSSYPSQFIA
+531 QASYPSQFIA

-550 HNRQM
+550 HNQQM

-624 PGLSEKN
+624 PGFTPEQAAN
-631 RAWLTRPGVF
+631 LTDPDSFDIRVH
-641 ASGDGSPIS
+641 
-650 QYGSPFPAYELA
+650 GSPFPAYELG

-670 TEQRLAELDR
+670 TEQRLTELDK
-680 REQQAAEPQTGTAFD
+680 REQQAAQPKTGTAFD

-713 AIPSADTRAAMK
+713 AIPDPDTRAALK

-755 LA
+755 LD

>member
-1 MTDKNNRPMKTGD
+1 MNDKNNRPMKTGD

-62 NLCFW
+62 NICFW

-74 SRDKRAAANQWNRE
+74 SRDKRAAANEWNQA

-95 TFPHT
+95 TFPNT
-100 EHIAKFFAAEADSL
+100 AHIAKFFAAEADSL
-114 DATIKRYT
+114 NATIKRYT
-122 WDFGEDCQTVK
+122 WDFGEDNQTVK
-133 DTKETQAF
+133 DAKETQAF
-141 YRSVA
+141 YRSVS
-146 DGLRAEQP
+146 DGLRAEQ
-154 TADLEAENASRRAE
+154 T
-168 QEAEQAERETVL
+168 
-180 RRRVAGRCFI
+180 
-190 AETEQAHPITPGAPF
+190 
-205 VEIPF
+205 
-210 SENPA
+210 
-215 FYACTD
+215 
-221 QAGKTGEPLR
+221 
-231 LSVAAAE
+231 AAATE
-238 IIIRHYDAEVYADP
+238 
-252 DSAYDKTDFVIHYT
+252 
-266 DEHGQPSTYSGRY
+266 QPST
-279 DLGCDAGGLVSH
+279 D
-291 IRNFGENLRSM
+291 
-302 GHLWNSQ
+302 
-309 PTEQDEADA
+309 
-318 AAILALADLLT
+318 
-329 AEINPTTP
+329 
-337 TPPTGGKVVTVDFTQ
+337 
-352 NSAAT
+352 
-357 VQPSAATQQPE
+357 TQQPE
-368 QTQQPDFLDWDPAE
+368 QQPA
-382 VKAELERRN
+382 
-391 AENDHSF
+391 
-398 VAGVLSDVEHL
+398 
-409 APEQQTPATGAGV
+409 TTGAGT

-428 PEATTAEQAEQAEQP
+428 PVAITPEPAEQAEQLA
-443 TPENRPETVPP
+443 PENRPETVPP

-486 AVNSAAKMVEQQKA
+486 SVNKAAQLVEQQKA

-531 QSSYPSQFIA
+531 QANYPSQFIA

-555 SREDSLWEE
+555 AREDSLWEE

-600 QRQMLEDAKTAN
+600 QRQMLEDAKAAN

-624 PGLSEKN
+624 PGFTPKQ
-631 RAWLTRPGVF
+631 AAALTAPDSFDIRVH
-641 ASGDGSPIS
+641 
-650 QYGSPFPAYELA
+650 GSPFPAYELA

-680 REQQAAEPQTGTAFD
+680 REQQAAQPQTGTAFD

-713 AIPSADTRAAMK
+713 AIPDAGTRAALK

-747 RAARQVLR
+747 RAARSALGI
-755 LA
+755 A

>member
-1 MTDKNNRPMKTGD
+1 MNDKNNRPMKTGD

-100 EHIAKFFAAEADSL
+100 EHIAKFFEAEAASL
-114 DATIKRYT
+114 DTTIKRYT
-122 WDFGEDCQTVK
+122 WDFGEDNQTVK
-133 DTKETQAF
+133 DAKETQAF
-141 YRSVA
+141 YRSVS
-146 DGLRAEQP
+146 DGLRAEQ
-154 TADLEAENASRRAE
+154 T
-168 QEAEQAERETVL
+168 
-180 RRRVAGRCFI
+180 
-190 AETEQAHPITPGAPF
+190 
-205 VEIPF
+205 
-210 SENPA
+210 
-215 FYACTD
+215 
-221 QAGKTGEPLR
+221 
-231 LSVAAAE
+231 AAAT
-238 IIIRHYDAEVYADP
+238 A
-252 DSAYDKTDFVIHYT
+252 
-266 DEHGQPSTYSGRY
+266 QPST
-279 DLGCDAGGLVSH
+279 
-291 IRNFGENLRSM
+291 
-302 GHLWNSQ
+302 
-309 PTEQDEADA
+309 T
-318 AAILALADLLT
+318 
-329 AEINPTTP
+329 
-337 TPPTGGKVVTVDFTQ
+337 
-352 NSAAT
+352 
-357 VQPSAATQQPE
+357 TQQPE
-368 QTQQPDFLDWDPAE
+368 QQP
-382 VKAELERRN
+382 
-391 AENDHSF
+391 
-398 VAGVLSDVEHL
+398 
-409 APEQQTPATGAGV
+409 PATGAGA

-486 AVNSAAKMVEQQKA
+486 SVNKAAQLVEQQKA
-500 RVSAFYHDK
+500 RVSTFYHDK

-531 QSSYPSQFIA
+531 QASYPSQFIA

-555 SREDSLWEE
+555 AREDSLWEE

-600 QRQMLEDAKTAN
+600 QRQMLEDAKAAN

-618 KTLEGC
+618 KTLAGC
-624 PGLSEKN
+624 PGFTSEQVAN
-631 RAWLTRPGVF
+631 LTDPNSFDIRVH
-641 ASGDGSPIS
+641 
-650 QYGSPFPAYELA
+650 GSPFPAYELS

-713 AIPSADTRAAMK
+713 AIPDADTRAALK